1 MKSKTG
7 MALMGLGIGV
17 GSAALYTNIKNGN
30 MKKLVRKMN
39 SAKTKVFIK
48 FIAFLLKKHYTNLL
62 YGTAYFLFLYFFD
75 II

>member
-1 MKSKTG
+1 MVNNMIGILNTNHILERWDYESKTG

-39 SAKTKVFIK
+39 SAKTKAISD
-48 FIAFLLKKHYTNLL
+48 LENMM
-62 YGTAYFLFLYFFD
+62 
-75 II
+75 